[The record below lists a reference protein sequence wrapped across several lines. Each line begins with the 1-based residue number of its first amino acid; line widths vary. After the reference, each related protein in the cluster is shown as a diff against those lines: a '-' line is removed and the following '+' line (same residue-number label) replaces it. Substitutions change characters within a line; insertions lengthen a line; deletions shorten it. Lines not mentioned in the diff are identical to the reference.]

1 MEDCLY
7 DERNALLDDLQLDM
21 LEQTHQEAMQ
31 FTSSLL
37 HDDDDDEDVSIG
49 EDGGNKILMEMVITS
64 LQGVSDKIQ
73 PYFYLNPFQAVIFF
87 FLE

>member
-37 HDDDDDEDVSIG
+37 EHDDDDDDDDVSVQIIQVSPH
-49 EDGGNKILMEMVITS
+49 NSPSLTS
-64 LQGVSDKIQ
+64 LYTQIHSRHLKQSI
-73 PYFYLNPFQAVIFF
+73 NK
-87 FLE
+87 

>member
-1 MEDCLY
+1 MCLFLFVSLQLEDCLY

-37 HDDDDDEDVSIG
+37 EHDDDDEDDDVSVWVFII
-49 EDGGNKILMEMVITS
+49 ELE
-64 LQGVSDKIQ
+64 L
-73 PYFYLNPFQAVIFF
+73 YAAQAA
-87 FLE
+87 